1 MSGKDAP
8 AAAVRQS
15 LRILHVFRAPV
26 GGLFRH
32 VIDLAGAQAEAGHAV
47 GIVCDAAGGE
57 RSAAALANLEPHL
70 QLGLAR
76 WPMPR
81 EPGPG
86 DVVALARFIARQ
98 RRTSPDIIHGHGAK
112 GGLYARLPAVLG
124 IGRGAARLYTPHGG
138 SAHYGAATLAGQ
150 LYGAIE
156 RLLVRGTDGFIF
168 ESAFARDRFA
178 TLLGRHDRPV
188 HVVHNGLRPDEFA
201 PVSPVAAP
209 ADILFLGEMRR
220 LKGVDVLIEALALL
234 REKGAERSALL
245 VGAGPDEAAFRS
257 QVAALGL
264 QDITFRPPMPAREA
278 FACARVMAVPSRAES
293 LPYVIL
299 EAAAARVPLVA
310 SAVGGIPEIIPPG
323 LGRLVPAEDAA
334 ALADALTQSL
344 DAAPAE
350 ADVAAAALAARV
362 RERFS
367 LEAMTAGIDAGYRT
381 ALQRSG

>member
-1 MSGKDAP
+1 MAGTDASAP
-8 AAAVRQS
+8 ADREA

-32 VIDLAGAQAEAGHAV
+32 VIDLAGAQADAGHAV

-57 RSAAALANLEPHL
+57 RAAATLATLEPRL
-70 QLGLAR
+70 RLGLAR

-86 DVVALARFIARQ
+86 DAAALARFIAHQ
-98 RRTSPDIIHGHGAK
+98 RRAAPDIVHGHGAK
-112 GGLYARLPAVLG
+112 GGLYARLPAVVG
-124 IGRGAARLYTPHGG
+124 IGRRAARLYTPHGG
-138 SAHYGAATLAGQ
+138 SAHYGAATLAGR

-201 PVSPVAAP
+201 PITPVAAP

-220 LKGVDVLIEALALL
+220 LKGVDVLIDALALL
-234 REKGAERSALL
+234 RDRGTERSALL
-245 VGAGPDEAAFRS
+245 VGAGPDEAAFKA
-257 QVAALGL
+257 QVADRNLTTV
-264 QDITFRPPMPAREA
+264 TFSPPMPAREA
-278 FACARVMAVPSRAES
+278 FAHARVMAVPSRAES

-299 EAAAARVPLVA
+299 EAAAARLPLVA
-310 SAVGGIPEIIPPG
+310 SAVGGIPEIIPPD
-323 LGRLVPAEDAA
+323 LGRLLPAGDIS
-334 ALADALTQSL
+334 ALADALAQSL

-350 ADVAAAALAARV
+350 TDAAASALAARV

-367 LEAMTAGIDAGYRT
+367 LKAMTTGIDAAYRT
-381 ALQRSG
+381 ALRRAG

>member
-1 MSGKDAP
+1 MAGQ
-8 AAAVRQS
+8 AASASATRQM

-32 VIDLAGAQAEAGHAV
+32 VVDLAGAQADAGHAV
-47 GIVCDAAGGE
+47 GIVCDADGGE
-57 RSAAALANLEPHL
+57 RATATLASLEPRL

-86 DVVALARFIARQ
+86 DATALARFVSHQ
-98 RRTSPDIIHGHGAK
+98 RRTSPDIVHGHGAK
-112 GGLYARLPAVLG
+112 GGLYARLPAVIG
-124 IGRGAARLYTPHGG
+124 IGRSAARLYTPHGG
-138 SAHYGAATLAGQ
+138 SAHYGAATLAGR

-168 ESAFARDRFA
+168 ESTFARDRFA

-188 HVVHNGLRPDEFA
+188 HVVHNGLRPAEFT
-201 PVSPVAAP
+201 PITPVAAP

-220 LKGVDVLIEALALL
+220 LKGIDVLIEALALL

-245 VGAGPDEAAFRS
+245 VGAGPDEAAFRA
-257 QVAALGL
+257 QVAALDL
-264 QDITFRPPMPAREA
+264 KTVAFSPPMPAREA
-278 FACARVMAVPSRAES
+278 FARARVMAVPSRAES

-299 EAAAARVPLVA
+299 EAAAARLPLVA
-310 SAVGGIPEIIPPG
+310 SAVGGIPEIVPPG
-323 LGRLVPAEDAA
+323 LGRLVPAGDAA
-334 ALADALTQSL
+334 ALADSLTQAL

-350 ADVAAAALAARV
+350 ADAAAAALAAWV

-367 LEAMTAGIDAGYRT
+367 LEAMTAGIDAAYRT
-381 ALQRSG
+381 ALQRAG

>member
-1 MSGKDAP
+1 MAGMDTSDP
-8 AAAVRQS
+8 ANRQA

-32 VIDLAGAQAEAGHAV
+32 VVDLAGAQADAGHAV

-57 RSAAALANLEPHL
+57 RAATTLASLEPRL
-70 QLGLAR
+70 RLGLAR

-86 DVVALARFIARQ
+86 DAVALARFVAHQRQ
-98 RRTSPDIIHGHGAK
+98 MAPDIVHGHGAK
-112 GGLYARLPAVLG
+112 GGLYARLPAVIG

-138 SAHYGAATLAGQ
+138 SAHYGATTLAGR

-201 PVSPVAAP
+201 PITPVAAP

-220 LKGVDVLIEALALL
+220 LKGIDVLIDALTLL
-234 REKGAERSALL
+234 RDRGTERSALL
-245 VGAGPDEAAFRS
+245 VGAGPDEAAFKA
-257 QVAALGL
+257 QVVDRNLTTV
-264 QDITFRPPMPAREA
+264 TFSPPMPAREA
-278 FACARVMAVPSRAES
+278 FARARVMVVPSRAES

-299 EAAAARVPLVA
+299 EAAAARLPLVA

-323 LGRLVPAEDAA
+323 LGRLVPADDAA

-350 ADVAAAALAARV
+350 ADTASSALAARV

-367 LEAMTAGIDAGYRT
+367 LESMTAGIDAAYRT
-381 ALQRSG
+381 ALQRAG